1 MGKSAYA
8 QCGQAA
14 SVGVPVGCV
23 RIAKLRGRYYCMMK
37 KISRRS
43 FLQACSIAAATAAL
57 TACGGGKTET
67 AKKDDAHE
75 AITFMAPYKEIEAFI
90 EQVHSVYPE
99 VNIEV
104 VPYSGDNTTT
114 CLQNMFAA
122 GDLPDVCTLT
132 YYDPRIDLVSNKLL
146 DLSGYDFTDNYVES
160 RLQDVFD
167 NGAIYLLPS
176 TYNCYGITYNKTL
189 LRAHGWEL
197 PNSFAELEQLAAKAK
212 EAGVD
217 LCLSQI
223 QYPGYGFQYL
233 CNIADADFLGT
244 LDGRLWQKDYLSGK
258 ANVSNTP
265 GMMQAMAYVKKW
277 KDIGM
282 LNDSGDALD
291 DNVTR
296 QRMAEGN
303 TLFLIGNTNGIV
315 EADGN
320 ADKFGLMPFLSEDGT
335 QNVFVL
341 NVNRFYGL
349 NKKLKQNPQK
359 LEDALKVMRVLST
372 VAGTSAL
379 QPATALKSSLLPFKG
394 AKADGTYYADVADA
408 LNAGNTAPF
417 IYSGWEN
424 TIVTTGLKM
433 LDFIKGNATME
444 DVIRQLDEDQ
454 DSVVNNTPD
463 VITTV
468 TEELSQQDC
477 AMLVGRCFAQA
488 TGSDLALVSLSTWIP
503 GNPTDQN
510 HHGVAAKLYAKDI
523 TDYDLSVILPT
534 GWNRTIQTVTL
545 TGQQI
550 NDLLYRLN
558 SISHTLLSL
567 LKTNDLDVVIDKI
580 LTDVQTMFHGGRA
593 YIIEFDRERRTH
605 DCTYEVTAENVT
617 AEQDL
622 VNSLSMDEVPWWT
635 RRIENGNPIII
646 SSLDELPDEAFREKE
661 VLAMQDIKSLI
672 AVPLASRDKVWGL
685 SLIHI

>member
-1 MGKSAYA
+1 
-8 QCGQAA
+8 
-14 SVGVPVGCV
+14 
-23 RIAKLRGRYYCMMK
+23 MMK
-37 KISRRS
+37 KISRCS
-43 FLQACSIAAATAAL
+43 FLQVVGLLAATAAL
-57 TACGGGKTET
+57 TACGGKTET
-67 AKKDDAHE
+67 VKKDDTHE
-75 AITFMAPYKEIEAFI
+75 VITFMAPYMEEEAFI

-99 VNIEV
+99 VNIEI

-114 CLQNMFAA
+114 CLQNMFEAN
-122 GDLPDVCTLT
+122 DLPDICTLT
-132 YYDPRIDLVSNKLL
+132 VYDPMTYHVSDKLL

-160 RLQDVFD
+160 RLQEVSD

-176 TYNCYGITYNKTL
+176 SYNCYGITYNKTL
-189 LRAHGWEL
+189 LREHGWEL
-197 PNSFAELEQLAAKAK
+197 PNSFAELEALAAEAK

-217 LCLSQI
+217 LCLPQI

-244 LDGRLWQKDYLSGK
+244 LDGKLWQKDYLSGE

-265 GMMQAMAYVKKW
+265 GMMQAMAYVQKW

-296 QRMAEGN
+296 QRMTEGN
-303 TLFLIGNTNGIV
+303 TLFLIGGTNGIV
-315 EADGN
+315 ESDDN
-320 ADKFGLMPFLSEDGT
+320 ADKFGLMPYLSEDGT

-341 NVNRFYGL
+341 KVNRFYGL
-349 NKKLKQNPQK
+349 NKKLEQNPQK

-372 VAGTSAL
+372 VEGSSAL
-379 QPATALKSSLLPFKG
+379 IPAKTLKCSLLPFKD
-394 AKADGTYYADVADA
+394 AKADNTYYADVADV

-424 TIVTTGLKM
+424 TIVTTGTKM
-433 LDFIKGNATME
+433 LDFIKGDATME
-444 DVIRQLDEDQ
+444 DVIRQMDEDQ

-463 VITTV
+463 TITTV
-468 TEELSQQDC
+468 TEELSQEDC

-510 HHGVAAKLYAKDI
+510 HHGVAAKLYAKGI

-550 NDLLYRLN
+550 NDLLATGYDAYGNGKGYPYVMASPVQPEADKTYQVAICGVSDQLAAEADVVDSGVVGMDAAKAFFGAYT
-558 SISHTLLSL
+558 SIS
-567 LKTNDLDVVIDKI
+567 
-580 LTDVQTMFHGGRA
+580 RA
-593 YIIEFDRERRTH
+593 D
-605 DCTYEVTAENVT
+605 TAW
-617 AEQDL
+617 
-622 VNSLSMDEVPWWT
+622 S
-635 RRIENGNPIII
+635 
-646 SSLDELPDEAFREKE
+646 
-661 VLAMQDIKSLI
+661 
-672 AVPLASRDKVWGL
+672 
-685 SLIHI
+685 

>member
-1 MGKSAYA
+1 
-8 QCGQAA
+8 
-14 SVGVPVGCV
+14 
-23 RIAKLRGRYYCMMK
+23 MK
-37 KISRRS
+37 KISRCS
-43 FLQACSIAAATAAL
+43 FLQVVGLLAATAAL
-57 TACGGGKTET
+57 TACGGKTET
-67 AKKDDAHE
+67 VKKDDTHE
-75 AITFMAPYKEIEAFI
+75 VITFMAPYMEEEAFI

-99 VNIEV
+99 VNIEI

-114 CLQNMFAA
+114 CLQNMFEAN
-122 GDLPDVCTLT
+122 DLPDICTLT
-132 YYDPRIDLVSNKLL
+132 VYDPMTYHVSDKLL

-160 RLQDVFD
+160 RLQEVSD

-176 TYNCYGITYNKTL
+176 SYNCYGITYNKTL
-189 LRAHGWEL
+189 LREHGWEL
-197 PNSFAELEQLAAKAK
+197 PNSFAELEALAAEAK
-212 EAGVD
+212 EAAVD
-217 LCLSQI
+217 LCLPQI

-244 LDGRLWQKDYLSGK
+244 LDGKLWQKDYLSGE

-265 GMMQAMAYVKKW
+265 GMMQAMAYVQKW

-296 QRMAEGN
+296 QRMTEGN
-303 TLFLIGNTNGIV
+303 TLFLIGGTNGIV
-315 EADGN
+315 ESDDN
-320 ADKFGLMPFLSEDGT
+320 ADKFGLMPYLSEDGT

-341 NVNRFYGL
+341 KVNRFYGL
-349 NKKLKQNPQK
+349 NKKLEQNPQK

-372 VAGTSAL
+372 VEGSSAL
-379 QPATALKSSLLPFKG
+379 IPAKTLKCSLLPFKD
-394 AKADGTYYADVADA
+394 AKADDTYYADVADV

-424 TIVTTGLKM
+424 TIVTTGTKM
-433 LDFIKGNATME
+433 LDFIKGDATME
-444 DVIRQLDEDQ
+444 DVIRQMDEDQ

-463 VITTV
+463 TITTV
-468 TEELSQQDC
+468 TEELSQEDC

-510 HHGVAAKLYAKDI
+510 HHGVAAKLYAKGI

-550 NDLLYRLN
+550 NDLLATGYDAYGNGKGYPYVMASPVQPEADKTYQVAICGVSDQLAAEADVVDSGVVGMDAAKAFFGAYT
-558 SISHTLLSL
+558 SIS
-567 LKTNDLDVVIDKI
+567 
-580 LTDVQTMFHGGRA
+580 RA
-593 YIIEFDRERRTH
+593 D
-605 DCTYEVTAENVT
+605 TAW
-617 AEQDL
+617 
-622 VNSLSMDEVPWWT
+622 S
-635 RRIENGNPIII
+635 
-646 SSLDELPDEAFREKE
+646 
-661 VLAMQDIKSLI
+661 
-672 AVPLASRDKVWGL
+672 
-685 SLIHI
+685 

>member
-1 MGKSAYA
+1 
-8 QCGQAA
+8 
-14 SVGVPVGCV
+14 
-23 RIAKLRGRYYCMMK
+23 MMK

-43 FLQACSIAAATAAL
+43 FLQVVGLLAATAAL
-57 TACGGGKTET
+57 TACGGKTET
-67 AKKDDAHE
+67 VKKDDTHE
-75 AITFMAPYKEIEAFI
+75 VITFMAPYMEEEAFI

-99 VNIEV
+99 VNIEI

-114 CLQNMFAA
+114 CLQNMFEAN
-122 GDLPDVCTLT
+122 DLPDICTLT
-132 YYDPRIDLVSNKLL
+132 VYDPMTDHVSDKLL

-160 RLQDVFD
+160 RLQEVSD

-176 TYNCYGITYNKTL
+176 SYNCYGITYNKTL
-189 LRAHGWEL
+189 LREHGWEL
-197 PNSFAELEQLAAKAK
+197 PNSFAELEALAAEAK

-217 LCLSQI
+217 LCLPQI

-244 LDGRLWQKDYLSGK
+244 LDGKLWQKDYLSGE

-265 GMMQAMAYVKKW
+265 GMMQAMAYVQKW

-296 QRMAEGN
+296 QRMTEGN
-303 TLFLIGNTNGIV
+303 TLFLIGGTNGIV
-315 EADGN
+315 ESDDN
-320 ADKFGLMPFLSEDGT
+320 ADKFGLMPYLSEDGT

-341 NVNRFYGL
+341 KVNRFYGL
-349 NKKLKQNPQK
+349 NKKLEQNPQK

-372 VAGTSAL
+372 VEGSSAL
-379 QPATALKSSLLPFKG
+379 IPAKTLKCSLLPFKD
-394 AKADGTYYADVADA
+394 AKADDTYYADVADV

-424 TIVTTGLKM
+424 TIVTTGTKM
-433 LDFIKGNATME
+433 LDFIKGDATME
-444 DVIRQLDEDQ
+444 DVIRQMDEDQ
-454 DSVVNNTPD
+454 NSVVNNTPD
-463 VITTV
+463 TITTV
-468 TEELSQQDC
+468 TEELSQEDC

-510 HHGVAAKLYAKDI
+510 HHGVAAKLYAKGI

-550 NDLLYRLN
+550 NDLLATGYDAYGNGKGYPYVMASPVQPEADKTYQVAICGVSDQLAAEADVVDSGVVGMDAAKAFFGAYT
-558 SISHTLLSL
+558 SIS
-567 LKTNDLDVVIDKI
+567 
-580 LTDVQTMFHGGRA
+580 RA
-593 YIIEFDRERRTH
+593 D
-605 DCTYEVTAENVT
+605 TAW
-617 AEQDL
+617 
-622 VNSLSMDEVPWWT
+622 S
-635 RRIENGNPIII
+635 
-646 SSLDELPDEAFREKE
+646 
-661 VLAMQDIKSLI
+661 
-672 AVPLASRDKVWGL
+672 
-685 SLIHI
+685 

>member
-1 MGKSAYA
+1 
-8 QCGQAA
+8 
-14 SVGVPVGCV
+14 
-23 RIAKLRGRYYCMMK
+23 MK

-43 FLQACSIAAATAAL
+43 FLQVVGLLAATAAL
-57 TACGGGKTET
+57 TACGGKTET
-67 AKKDDAHE
+67 VKKDDTHE
-75 AITFMAPYKEIEAFI
+75 AVTFMAPYMEEEAFI

-99 VNIEV
+99 VNIEI

-114 CLQNMFAA
+114 CLQNMFEAN
-122 GDLPDVCTLT
+122 DLPDICTLT
-132 YYDPRIDLVSNKLL
+132 VYDPMTYHVSDKLL

-160 RLQDVFD
+160 RLQEVSD

-176 TYNCYGITYNKTL
+176 SYNCYGITYNKTL
-189 LRAHGWEL
+189 LREHGWEL
-197 PNSFAELEQLAAKAK
+197 PNSFAELEALAAEAK

-217 LCLSQI
+217 LCLPQI

-244 LDGRLWQKDYLSGK
+244 LDGKLWQKDYLSGE

-265 GMMQAMAYVKKW
+265 GMMQAMAYVQKW

-282 LNDSGDALD
+282 LNDSGNALD

-296 QRMAEGN
+296 QRMTEGN
-303 TLFLIGNTNGIV
+303 TLFLIGGTNGIV
-315 EADGN
+315 ESDDN
-320 ADKFGLMPFLSEDGT
+320 ADKFGLMPYLSEDGT

-341 NVNRFYGL
+341 KVNRFYGL
-349 NKKLKQNPQK
+349 NKKLEQNPQK

-372 VAGTSAL
+372 VEGSSAL
-379 QPATALKSSLLPFKG
+379 IPAKTLKCSLLPFKD
-394 AKADGTYYADVADA
+394 AKADDTYYADVADV

-424 TIVTTGLKM
+424 TIVTTGTKM
-433 LDFIKGNATME
+433 LDFIKGDATME
-444 DVIRQLDEDQ
+444 DVIRQMDEDQ

-463 VITTV
+463 TITTV
-468 TEELSQQDC
+468 TEELSQEDC

-510 HHGVAAKLYAKDI
+510 HHGVAAKLYAKGI

-550 NDLLYRLN
+550 NDLLATGYDAYGNGKGYPYVMASPVQPEADKTYQVAICGVSDQLAAEADVVDSGVVGMDAAKAFFGAYT
-558 SISHTLLSL
+558 SIS
-567 LKTNDLDVVIDKI
+567 
-580 LTDVQTMFHGGRA
+580 RA
-593 YIIEFDRERRTH
+593 D
-605 DCTYEVTAENVT
+605 TAW
-617 AEQDL
+617 
-622 VNSLSMDEVPWWT
+622 S
-635 RRIENGNPIII
+635 
-646 SSLDELPDEAFREKE
+646 
-661 VLAMQDIKSLI
+661 
-672 AVPLASRDKVWGL
+672 
-685 SLIHI
+685 

>member
-1 MGKSAYA
+1 
-8 QCGQAA
+8 
-14 SVGVPVGCV
+14 
-23 RIAKLRGRYYCMMK
+23 MK

-43 FLQACSIAAATAAL
+43 FLQVVGLLAATAAL
-57 TACGGGKTET
+57 TACGGKTET
-67 AKKDDAHE
+67 VKKDDTHE
-75 AITFMAPYKEIEAFI
+75 VITFMAPYMEEEAFI

-99 VNIEV
+99 VNIEI

-114 CLQNMFAA
+114 CLQNMFEAN
-122 GDLPDVCTLT
+122 DLPDICTLT
-132 YYDPRIDLVSNKLL
+132 VYDPMTYHVSDKLL

-160 RLQDVFD
+160 RLQEVSD

-176 TYNCYGITYNKTL
+176 SYNCYGITYNKTL
-189 LRAHGWEL
+189 LREHGWEL
-197 PNSFAELEQLAAKAK
+197 PNSFAELEVLAAKAK

-217 LCLSQI
+217 LCLPQI

-244 LDGRLWQKDYLSGK
+244 LDGKLWQKDYLSGE

-265 GMMQAMAYVKKW
+265 GMMQAMAYVQKW

-296 QRMAEGN
+296 QRMTEGN
-303 TLFLIGNTNGIV
+303 TLFLIGGTNGIV
-315 EADGN
+315 ESDDN
-320 ADKFGLMPFLSEDGT
+320 ADKFGLMPYLSEDGT

-341 NVNRFYGL
+341 KVNRFYGL
-349 NKKLKQNPQK
+349 NKKLEQNPQK

-372 VAGTSAL
+372 VEGSSAL
-379 QPATALKSSLLPFKG
+379 IPAKTLKCSLLPFKD
-394 AKADGTYYADVADA
+394 AKADDTYYADVADV

-424 TIVTTGLKM
+424 TIVTTGTKM
-433 LDFIKGNATME
+433 LDFIKGDATME
-444 DVIRQLDEDQ
+444 DVIRQMDEDQ

-463 VITTV
+463 TITTV
-468 TEELSQQDC
+468 TEELSQEDC

-510 HHGVAAKLYAKDI
+510 HHGVAAKLYAKGI

-550 NDLLYRLN
+550 NDLLATGYDAYGNGKGYPYVMASPVQPEADKTYQVAICGVSDQLAAEADVVDSGVVGMDAAKAFFGAYT
-558 SISHTLLSL
+558 SIS
-567 LKTNDLDVVIDKI
+567 
-580 LTDVQTMFHGGRA
+580 RA
-593 YIIEFDRERRTH
+593 D
-605 DCTYEVTAENVT
+605 TAW
-617 AEQDL
+617 
-622 VNSLSMDEVPWWT
+622 S
-635 RRIENGNPIII
+635 
-646 SSLDELPDEAFREKE
+646 
-661 VLAMQDIKSLI
+661 
-672 AVPLASRDKVWGL
+672 
-685 SLIHI
+685 

>member
-1 MGKSAYA
+1 
-8 QCGQAA
+8 
-14 SVGVPVGCV
+14 
-23 RIAKLRGRYYCMMK
+23 MMK

-43 FLQACSIAAATAAL
+43 FLQVVGLLAATAAL
-57 TACGGGKTET
+57 TACGGKTET
-67 AKKDDAHE
+67 VKKDDTHE
-75 AITFMAPYKEIEAFI
+75 VITFMAPYMEEEAFI

-99 VNIEV
+99 VNIEI

-114 CLQNMFAA
+114 CLQNMFEAN
-122 GDLPDVCTLT
+122 DLPDICTLAV
-132 YYDPRIDLVSNKLL
+132 YDPMTDHVSDKLL

-160 RLQDVFD
+160 RLQEVSD

-176 TYNCYGITYNKTL
+176 SYNCYGITYNKTL
-189 LRAHGWEL
+189 LREHGWEL
-197 PNSFAELEQLAAKAK
+197 PNSFAELEALAAEAK

-217 LCLSQI
+217 LCLPQI

-244 LDGRLWQKDYLSGK
+244 LDGKLWQKDYLSGE

-265 GMMQAMAYVKKW
+265 GMMQAMAYVQKW

-282 LNDSGDALD
+282 LNDSGDVLD

-303 TLFLIGNTNGIV
+303 TLFLMGGTNGIV
-315 EADGN
+315 ESDDN
-320 ADKFGLMPFLSEDGT
+320 ADKFGLMPYLSEDGT

-341 NVNRFYGL
+341 KVNRFYGL
-349 NKKLKQNPQK
+349 NKKLEQNPQK

-372 VAGTSAL
+372 VEGSSAL
-379 QPATALKSSLLPFKG
+379 IPAKTLKSSLLPFKD
-394 AKADGTYYADVADA
+394 AKAEGTYYADVADA

-424 TIVTTGLKM
+424 TIVTTGTKM
-433 LDFIKGNATME
+433 LDFIKGDATME
-444 DVIRQLDEDQ
+444 DVIRQMDEDQ

-463 VITTV
+463 TITTV
-468 TEELSQQDC
+468 TEELSQEDC

-510 HHGVAAKLYAKDI
+510 HHGVAAKLYAKGI

-550 NDLLYRLN
+550 NDLLATGYDAYGNGKGYPYVMASPVQPETDKAYQVAICGVSDQLAAEADVVDSGVVGMDAAKAFFGAYT
-558 SISHTLLSL
+558 SIS
-567 LKTNDLDVVIDKI
+567 
-580 LTDVQTMFHGGRA
+580 RA
-593 YIIEFDRERRTH
+593 D
-605 DCTYEVTAENVT
+605 TAW
-617 AEQDL
+617 
-622 VNSLSMDEVPWWT
+622 S
-635 RRIENGNPIII
+635 
-646 SSLDELPDEAFREKE
+646 
-661 VLAMQDIKSLI
+661 
-672 AVPLASRDKVWGL
+672 
-685 SLIHI
+685 

>member
-1 MGKSAYA
+1 
-8 QCGQAA
+8 
-14 SVGVPVGCV
+14 
-23 RIAKLRGRYYCMMK
+23 MMK
-37 KISRRS
+37 KISRCS
-43 FLQACSIAAATAAL
+43 FLQVVGLLAATAAL
-57 TACGGGKTET
+57 TACGGKTET
-67 AKKDDAHE
+67 VKKDDTHE
-75 AITFMAPYKEIEAFI
+75 VITFMAPYMEEEAFI

-99 VNIEV
+99 VNIEI

-114 CLQNMFAA
+114 CLQNMFEAN
-122 GDLPDVCTLT
+122 DLPDICTLT
-132 YYDPRIDLVSNKLL
+132 VYDPMTYHVSDKLL

-160 RLQDVFD
+160 RLQEVSD

-176 TYNCYGITYNKTL
+176 SYNCYGITYNKTL
-189 LRAHGWEL
+189 LREHGWEL
-197 PNSFAELEQLAAKAK
+197 PNSFAELEALAAEAK

-217 LCLSQI
+217 LCLPQI

-244 LDGRLWQKDYLSGK
+244 LDGKLWQKDYLSGE

-265 GMMQAMAYVKKW
+265 GMMQAMAYVQKW

-296 QRMAEGN
+296 QRMTEGN
-303 TLFLIGNTNGIV
+303 TLFLIGGTNGIV
-315 EADGN
+315 ESDDN
-320 ADKFGLMPFLSEDGT
+320 ADKFGLMPYLSEDGT

-341 NVNRFYGL
+341 KVNRFYGL
-349 NKKLKQNPQK
+349 NKKLEQNPQK

-372 VAGTSAL
+372 VEGSSAL
-379 QPATALKSSLLPFKG
+379 IPAKTLKCSLLPFKD
-394 AKADGTYYADVADA
+394 AKADDTYYADVADV

-424 TIVTTGLKM
+424 TIVTTGTKM
-433 LDFIKGNATME
+433 LDFIKGDATME
-444 DVIRQLDEDQ
+444 DVIRQMDEDQ

-468 TEELSQQDC
+468 TEELSQEDC

-510 HHGVAAKLYAKDI
+510 HHGVAAKLYAKGI

-550 NDLLYRLN
+550 NDLLATGYDAYGNGKGYPYVMASPVQPEADKTYQVAICGVSDQLAAEADVVDSGVVGMDAAKAFFGAYT
-558 SISHTLLSL
+558 SIS
-567 LKTNDLDVVIDKI
+567 
-580 LTDVQTMFHGGRA
+580 RA
-593 YIIEFDRERRTH
+593 D
-605 DCTYEVTAENVT
+605 TAW
-617 AEQDL
+617 
-622 VNSLSMDEVPWWT
+622 S
-635 RRIENGNPIII
+635 
-646 SSLDELPDEAFREKE
+646 
-661 VLAMQDIKSLI
+661 
-672 AVPLASRDKVWGL
+672 
-685 SLIHI
+685 

>member
-1 MGKSAYA
+1 
-8 QCGQAA
+8 
-14 SVGVPVGCV
+14 
-23 RIAKLRGRYYCMMK
+23 MMK
-37 KISRRS
+37 KISRCS
-43 FLQACSIAAATAAL
+43 FLQVVGLLAATAAL
-57 TACGGGKTET
+57 TACGGKTET
-67 AKKDDAHE
+67 VKKDDTHE
-75 AITFMAPYKEIEAFI
+75 VITFMAPYMEEEAFI

-99 VNIEV
+99 VNIEI

-114 CLQNMFAA
+114 CLQNMFEAN
-122 GDLPDVCTLT
+122 DLPDICTLT
-132 YYDPRIDLVSNKLL
+132 VYDPMTDHVSDKLL

-160 RLQDVFD
+160 RLQEVSD

-176 TYNCYGITYNKTL
+176 SYNCYGITYNKTL
-189 LRAHGWEL
+189 LREHGWEL
-197 PNSFAELEQLAAKAK
+197 PNSFAELEALAAEAK

-217 LCLSQI
+217 LCLPQI

-244 LDGRLWQKDYLSGK
+244 LDGKLWQKDYLSGE

-265 GMMQAMAYVKKW
+265 GMMQAMAYVQKW

-296 QRMAEGN
+296 QRMTEGN
-303 TLFLIGNTNGIV
+303 TLFLIGGTNGIV
-315 EADGN
+315 ESDDN
-320 ADKFGLMPFLSEDGT
+320 ADKFGLMPYLSEDGT

-341 NVNRFYGL
+341 KVNRFYGL
-349 NKKLKQNPQK
+349 NKKLEQNPQK

-372 VAGTSAL
+372 VEGSSAL
-379 QPATALKSSLLPFKG
+379 IPAKTLKCSLLPFKD
-394 AKADGTYYADVADA
+394 AKADDTYYADVADV

-424 TIVTTGLKM
+424 TIVTTGTKM
-433 LDFIKGNATME
+433 LDFIKGDATME
-444 DVIRQLDEDQ
+444 DVIRQMDEDQ

-463 VITTV
+463 TITTV
-468 TEELSQQDC
+468 TEELSQEDC

-503 GNPTDQN
+503 GNPADQN
-510 HHGVAAKLYAKDI
+510 HHGVAAKLYAKGI

-550 NDLLYRLN
+550 NDLLATGYDAYGNGKGYPYVMASPVQPEADKAYQVAICGVSDQLAAEADVVDSGVVGMDAAKAFFGAYT
-558 SISHTLLSL
+558 SIS
-567 LKTNDLDVVIDKI
+567 
-580 LTDVQTMFHGGRA
+580 RA
-593 YIIEFDRERRTH
+593 D
-605 DCTYEVTAENVT
+605 TAW
-617 AEQDL
+617 
-622 VNSLSMDEVPWWT
+622 S
-635 RRIENGNPIII
+635 
-646 SSLDELPDEAFREKE
+646 
-661 VLAMQDIKSLI
+661 
-672 AVPLASRDKVWGL
+672 
-685 SLIHI
+685 

>member
-1 MGKSAYA
+1 
-8 QCGQAA
+8 
-14 SVGVPVGCV
+14 
-23 RIAKLRGRYYCMMK
+23 MMK

-43 FLQACSIAAATAAL
+43 FLQVVGLLAATAAL
-57 TACGGGKTET
+57 TACGGKTET
-67 AKKDDAHE
+67 VKKDDTHE
-75 AITFMAPYKEIEAFI
+75 VITFMAPYMEEEAFI

-99 VNIEV
+99 VNIEI

-114 CLQNMFAA
+114 CLQNMFEAN
-122 GDLPDVCTLT
+122 DLPDICTLAV
-132 YYDPRIDLVSNKLL
+132 YDPMTDHVSDKLL

-160 RLQDVFD
+160 RLQEVSD

-176 TYNCYGITYNKTL
+176 SYNCYGITYNKTL
-189 LRAHGWEL
+189 LREHGWEL
-197 PNSFAELEQLAAKAK
+197 PNSFAELEALAAEAK

-217 LCLSQI
+217 LCLPQI

-244 LDGRLWQKDYLSGK
+244 LDGKLWQKDYLSGK
-258 ANVSNTP
+258 ANVSNTL
-265 GMMQAMAYVKKW
+265 GMMQAMAYVQKW

-282 LNDSGDALD
+282 LNDSGDVLD

-303 TLFLIGNTNGIV
+303 TLFLMGGTNGIV
-315 EADGN
+315 ESDDN
-320 ADKFGLMPFLSEDGT
+320 ADKFGLMPYLSVDGT

-341 NVNRFYGL
+341 KVNRFYGL
-349 NKKLKQNPQK
+349 NKKLEQNPQK

-372 VAGTSAL
+372 VEGSSAL
-379 QPATALKSSLLPFKG
+379 IPAKTLKSSLLPFKD
-394 AKADGTYYADVADA
+394 AKAEGTYYADVADA

-424 TIVTTGLKM
+424 TIVTTGTKM
-433 LDFIKGNATME
+433 LDFIKGDATME

-454 DSVVNNTPD
+454 DSVVNNAPD
-463 VITTV
+463 TITTV
-468 TEELSQQDC
+468 TEELSQEDC

-510 HHGVAAKLYAKDI
+510 HHGVAAKLYAKGI

-550 NDLLYRLN
+550 NDLLATGYDAYGNGKGYPYVMASPVQPEADKAYQVAICGVSDQLAAEADVVDSGVVGMDAAKAFFGAYT
-558 SISHTLLSL
+558 SIS
-567 LKTNDLDVVIDKI
+567 
-580 LTDVQTMFHGGRA
+580 RA
-593 YIIEFDRERRTH
+593 D
-605 DCTYEVTAENVT
+605 TAW
-617 AEQDL
+617 
-622 VNSLSMDEVPWWT
+622 S
-635 RRIENGNPIII
+635 
-646 SSLDELPDEAFREKE
+646 
-661 VLAMQDIKSLI
+661 
-672 AVPLASRDKVWGL
+672 
-685 SLIHI
+685 

>member
-1 MGKSAYA
+1 
-8 QCGQAA
+8 
-14 SVGVPVGCV
+14 
-23 RIAKLRGRYYCMMK
+23 MMK

-43 FLQACSIAAATAAL
+43 FLQVCGITAATAAL

-67 AKKDDAHE
+67 AKKDDVHE

-189 LRAHGWEL
+189 LKKYGWEL
-197 PNSFAELEQLAAKAK
+197 PNSFAELEELAAKAK

-244 LDGRLWQKDYLSGK
+244 LDGRLWQRDYLSGK

-265 GMMQAMAYVKKW
+265 GMMQAMAYVQKW

-320 ADKFGLMPFLSEDGT
+320 ADKFGLMPYLSEDGT
-335 QNVFVL
+335 RPYRAQSDSSECGS
-341 NVNRFYGL
+341 Y
-349 NKKLKQNPQK
+349 
-359 LEDALKVMRVLST
+359 T
-372 VAGTSAL
+372 YTS
-379 QPATALKSSLLPFKG
+379 
-394 AKADGTYYADVADA
+394 
-408 LNAGNTAPF
+408 
-417 IYSGWEN
+417 
-424 TIVTTGLKM
+424 
-433 LDFIKGNATME
+433 
-444 DVIRQLDEDQ
+444 
-454 DSVVNNTPD
+454 
-463 VITTV
+463 
-468 TEELSQQDC
+468 
-477 AMLVGRCFAQA
+477 
-488 TGSDLALVSLSTWIP
+488 
-503 GNPTDQN
+503 
-510 HHGVAAKLYAKDI
+510 
-523 TDYDLSVILPT
+523 
-534 GWNRTIQTVTL
+534 
-545 TGQQI
+545 
-550 NDLLYRLN
+550 
-558 SISHTLLSL
+558 
-567 LKTNDLDVVIDKI
+567 
-580 LTDVQTMFHGGRA
+580 
-593 YIIEFDRERRTH
+593 
-605 DCTYEVTAENVT
+605 
-617 AEQDL
+617 
-622 VNSLSMDEVPWWT
+622 
-635 RRIENGNPIII
+635 
-646 SSLDELPDEAFREKE
+646 
-661 VLAMQDIKSLI
+661 
-672 AVPLASRDKVWGL
+672 
-685 SLIHI
+685 

>member
-1 MGKSAYA
+1 
-8 QCGQAA
+8 
-14 SVGVPVGCV
+14 
-23 RIAKLRGRYYCMMK
+23 MK

-43 FLQACSIAAATAAL
+43 FLQASGVLAAMAAL
-57 TACGGGKTET
+57 TACGGSKTET
-67 AKKDDAHE
+67 AQKDDAHE

-99 VNIEV
+99 VNIEI

-132 YYDPRIDLVSNKLL
+132 YYDPQIDLVSNKLL

-176 TYNCYGITYNKTL
+176 TYNCFGITYNKTL
-189 LRAHGWEL
+189 LREHGWEL
-197 PNSFAELEQLAAKAK
+197 PNSFTELEELAAKAK

-217 LCLSQI
+217 LCLPQI

-233 CNIADADFLGT
+233 CNIAEADFLGT

-265 GMMQAMAYVKKW
+265 GMM
-277 KDIGM
+277 
-282 LNDSGDALD
+282 
-291 DNVTR
+291 
-296 QRMAEGN
+296 
-303 TLFLIGNTNGIV
+303 
-315 EADGN
+315 
-320 ADKFGLMPFLSEDGT
+320 PFLSEDGT

-349 NKKLKQNPQK
+349 NKKLEQDPQK

-379 QPATALKSSLLPFKG
+379 QPATTLKSSLLPFKD

-433 LDFIKGNATME
+433 LDFMKGNATME

-468 TEELSQQDC
+468 TEELSQEDC

-503 GNPTDQN
+503 GNPTEQN
-510 HHGVAAKLYAKDI
+510 HYGVAAKLYAKDI

-550 NDLLYRLN
+550 NDLLATGYDAYGNGKGYPYVLV
-558 SISHTLLSL
+558 SPTEPKAG
-567 LKTNDLDVVIDKI
+567 KTYQVAICGVSDQLAAEADVVDSGVVGMDAAKTFFGAYTTIS
-580 LTDVQTMFHGGRA
+580 RA
-593 YIIEFDRERRTH
+593 D
-605 DCTYEVTAENVT
+605 TAW
-617 AEQDL
+617 
-622 VNSLSMDEVPWWT
+622 S
-635 RRIENGNPIII
+635 
-646 SSLDELPDEAFREKE
+646 
-661 VLAMQDIKSLI
+661 
-672 AVPLASRDKVWGL
+672 
-685 SLIHI
+685 

>member
-1 MGKSAYA
+1 MIENIVFDMGNVLVRFDPELFMDRYSLTGEDRKLIRNEVFR
-8 QCGQAA
+8 
-14 SVGVPVGCV
+14 SVEWTMLDRGVIDEEIAEQ
-23 RIAKLRGRYYCMMK
+23 RILPR
-37 KISRRS
+37 
-43 FLQACSIAAATAAL
+43 
-57 TACGGGKTET
+57 
-67 AKKDDAHE
+67 
-75 AITFMAPYKEIEAFI
+75 
-90 EQVHSVYPE
+90 
-99 VNIEV
+99 
-104 VPYSGDNTTT
+104 
-114 CLQNMFAA
+114 
-122 GDLPDVCTLT
+122 LPDVCTLT
-132 YYDPRIDLVSNKLL
+132 YYDPRIDLVSDKLL

-189 LRAHGWEL
+189 LKKYGWKL
-197 PNSFAELEQLAAKAK
+197 PNSFAELEELAVKAK
-212 EAGVD
+212 KAEVD
-217 LCLSQI
+217 LCLPQI

-233 CNIADADFLGT
+233 CNIAEADFLGT
-244 LDGRLWQKDYLSGK
+244 LDGRLWQRDYLSGK

-265 GMMQAMAYVKKW
+265 GMMQAMAYVQKW

-282 LNDSGDALD
+282 LNDTGDALD

-296 QRMAEGN
+296 QRMTEGN
-303 TLFLIGNTNGIV
+303 TLFLMGGTNGIV

-320 ADKFGLMPFLSEDGT
+320 ADKYGLMPFLSEDGT

-349 NKKLKQNPQK
+349 NKKLEQDPQK

-379 QPATALKSSLLPFKG
+379 QPATALKSSLLPFKD
-394 AKADGTYYADVADA
+394 AKADGTYYADIADA

-433 LDFIKGNATME
+433 LDFMKGNATME

-463 VITTV
+463 TITTV
-468 TEELSQQDC
+468 TEELSQEDC

-510 HHGVAAKLYAKDI
+510 HHGVAAKLYAKGI

-550 NDLLYRLN
+550 NDLLATGYDAYGNGKGYPYVLV
-558 SISHTLLSL
+558 SPVQPDAGKTYQVAICGVSDQLAAETTVTDSGVVGMDAAKAFFGAYTTIS
-567 LKTNDLDVVIDKI
+567 
-580 LTDVQTMFHGGRA
+580 RA
-593 YIIEFDRERRTH
+593 D
-605 DCTYEVTAENVT
+605 TAW
-617 AEQDL
+617 
-622 VNSLSMDEVPWWT
+622 S
-635 RRIENGNPIII
+635 
-646 SSLDELPDEAFREKE
+646 
-661 VLAMQDIKSLI
+661 
-672 AVPLASRDKVWGL
+672 
-685 SLIHI
+685 

>member
-1 MGKSAYA
+1 
-8 QCGQAA
+8 
-14 SVGVPVGCV
+14 
-23 RIAKLRGRYYCMMK
+23 MK
-37 KISRRS
+37 KISRCS
-43 FLQACSIAAATAAL
+43 FLQVVGLLAATAAL
-57 TACGGGKTET
+57 TACGGKTET
-67 AKKDDAHE
+67 VKKDDTHE
-75 AITFMAPYKEIEAFI
+75 VITFMAPYMEEEAFI

-99 VNIEV
+99 VNIEI

-114 CLQNMFAA
+114 CLQNMFEAN
-122 GDLPDVCTLT
+122 DLPDICTLAV
-132 YYDPRIDLVSNKLL
+132 YDPMTDHVSDKLL

-160 RLQDVFD
+160 RLQDVSD

-176 TYNCYGITYNKTL
+176 SYNCYGITYNKTL
-189 LRAHGWEL
+189 LREHGWEL
-197 PNSFAELEQLAAKAK
+197 PNSFAELEALAAEAK

-217 LCLSQI
+217 LCLPQI

-244 LDGRLWQKDYLSGK
+244 LDGKLWQKDYLSGK

-265 GMMQAMAYVKKW
+265 GMMQAMAYVQKW

-282 LNDSGDALD
+282 LNDSGDVLD

-303 TLFLIGNTNGIV
+303 TLFLMGGTNGIV
-315 EADGN
+315 ESDDN
-320 ADKFGLMPFLSEDGT
+320 ADKFGLMPYLSEDGT

-341 NVNRFYGL
+341 KVNRFYGL
-349 NKKLKQNPQK
+349 NKKLEQNPQK
-359 LEDALKVMRVLST
+359 LEDALNVMRVLST
-372 VAGTSAL
+372 VEGSSAL
-379 QPATALKSSLLPFKG
+379 IPAKTLKSSLLPFKD
-394 AKADGTYYADVADA
+394 AKAEGTYYADVADA

-424 TIVTTGLKM
+424 TIVTTGTKM
-433 LDFIKGNATME
+433 LDFIKGDATME

-463 VITTV
+463 TITTV
-468 TEELSQQDC
+468 TEELSQEDC

-510 HHGVAAKLYAKDI
+510 HHGVAAKLYAKGI

-550 NDLLYRLN
+550 NDLLATGYDAYGNGKGYPYVMASPVQPEADKAYQVVICGVSDQLAAEADVVDSGVVGMDAAKAFFGAYT
-558 SISHTLLSL
+558 SIS
-567 LKTNDLDVVIDKI
+567 
-580 LTDVQTMFHGGRA
+580 RA
-593 YIIEFDRERRTH
+593 D
-605 DCTYEVTAENVT
+605 TAW
-617 AEQDL
+617 
-622 VNSLSMDEVPWWT
+622 S
-635 RRIENGNPIII
+635 
-646 SSLDELPDEAFREKE
+646 
-661 VLAMQDIKSLI
+661 
-672 AVPLASRDKVWGL
+672 
-685 SLIHI
+685 

>member
-1 MGKSAYA
+1 
-8 QCGQAA
+8 
-14 SVGVPVGCV
+14 
-23 RIAKLRGRYYCMMK
+23 MK
-37 KISRRS
+37 KISRCS
-43 FLQACSIAAATAAL
+43 FLQVVGLLAATAAL
-57 TACGGGKTET
+57 TACGGKTET
-67 AKKDDAHE
+67 VKKDDTHE
-75 AITFMAPYKEIEAFI
+75 VITFMAPYMEEEAFI

-99 VNIEV
+99 VNIEI

-114 CLQNMFAA
+114 CLQNMFEAN
-122 GDLPDVCTLT
+122 DLPDICTLT
-132 YYDPRIDLVSNKLL
+132 VYDPMTYHVSDKLL

-160 RLQDVFD
+160 RLQEVSD

-176 TYNCYGITYNKTL
+176 SYNCYGITYNKTL
-189 LRAHGWEL
+189 LREHGWEL
-197 PNSFAELEQLAAKAK
+197 PNSFAELEALAAEAK

-217 LCLSQI
+217 LCLPQI

-244 LDGRLWQKDYLSGK
+244 LDGKLWQKDYLSGE

-265 GMMQAMAYVKKW
+265 GMMQATAYVQKW

-296 QRMAEGN
+296 QRMTEGN
-303 TLFLIGNTNGIV
+303 TLFLIGGTNGIV
-315 EADGN
+315 ESDDN
-320 ADKFGLMPFLSEDGT
+320 ADKFGLMPYLSEDGT

-341 NVNRFYGL
+341 KVNRFYGL
-349 NKKLKQNPQK
+349 NKKLEQNPQK

-372 VAGTSAL
+372 VEGSSAL
-379 QPATALKSSLLPFKG
+379 IPAKTLKCSLLPFKD
-394 AKADGTYYADVADA
+394 AKADDTYYADVADV

-424 TIVTTGLKM
+424 TIVTTGTKM
-433 LDFIKGNATME
+433 LDFIKGDATME
-444 DVIRQLDEDQ
+444 DVIRQMDEDQ

-463 VITTV
+463 TITTV
-468 TEELSQQDC
+468 TEELSQEDC

-510 HHGVAAKLYAKDI
+510 HHGVAAKLYAKGI

-550 NDLLYRLN
+550 NDLLATGYDAYGNGKGYPYVMASPVQPEADKTYQVAICGVSDQLAAEADVVDSGVVGMDAAKAFFGAYT
-558 SISHTLLSL
+558 SIS
-567 LKTNDLDVVIDKI
+567 
-580 LTDVQTMFHGGRA
+580 RA
-593 YIIEFDRERRTH
+593 D
-605 DCTYEVTAENVT
+605 TAW
-617 AEQDL
+617 
-622 VNSLSMDEVPWWT
+622 S
-635 RRIENGNPIII
+635 
-646 SSLDELPDEAFREKE
+646 
-661 VLAMQDIKSLI
+661 
-672 AVPLASRDKVWGL
+672 
-685 SLIHI
+685 

>member
-1 MGKSAYA
+1 
-8 QCGQAA
+8 
-14 SVGVPVGCV
+14 
-23 RIAKLRGRYYCMMK
+23 MK
-37 KISRRS
+37 KISRCS
-43 FLQACSIAAATAAL
+43 FLQVVGLLAATAAL
-57 TACGGGKTET
+57 TACGGKTET
-67 AKKDDAHE
+67 VKKDDTHE
-75 AITFMAPYKEIEAFI
+75 VITFMAPYMEEEAFI

-99 VNIEV
+99 VNIEI

-114 CLQNMFAA
+114 CLQNMFEAN
-122 GDLPDVCTLT
+122 DLPDICTLT
-132 YYDPRIDLVSNKLL
+132 VYDPMTYHVSDKLL

-160 RLQDVFD
+160 RLQEVSD

-176 TYNCYGITYNKTL
+176 SYNCYGITYNKTL
-189 LRAHGWEL
+189 LREHGWEL
-197 PNSFAELEQLAAKAK
+197 PNSFAELEALAAEAK

-217 LCLSQI
+217 LCLPQI

-244 LDGRLWQKDYLSGK
+244 LDGKLWQKDYLSGE

-265 GMMQAMAYVKKW
+265 GMMQAMAYVQKW

-296 QRMAEGN
+296 QRMTEGN
-303 TLFLIGNTNGIV
+303 TLFLIGGTNGIV
-315 EADGN
+315 ESDDN
-320 ADKFGLMPFLSEDGT
+320 ADKFGLMPYLSEDGT

-341 NVNRFYGL
+341 KVNRFYGL
-349 NKKLKQNPQK
+349 NKKLEQNPQK

-372 VAGTSAL
+372 VEGSSAL
-379 QPATALKSSLLPFKG
+379 IPAKTLKCSLLPFKD
-394 AKADGTYYADVADA
+394 AKADDTYYADVADV

-424 TIVTTGLKM
+424 TIVTTGTKM
-433 LDFIKGNATME
+433 LDFIKGDATME
-444 DVIRQLDEDQ
+444 DVIRQMDEDQ

-463 VITTV
+463 TITTV
-468 TEELSQQDC
+468 TEELSQEDC

-510 HHGVAAKLYAKDI
+510 HHGVAAKLYAKGI

-534 GWNRTIQTVTL
+534 GWNRTIQTVAL

-550 NDLLYRLN
+550 NDLLASGYDAYGNGKGYPYVLV
-558 SISHTLLSL
+558 SPVQPDAGKTYQVAICGVSDQLAAETTVTDSGVVGMDAAKAFFGAYTTIS
-567 LKTNDLDVVIDKI
+567 
-580 LTDVQTMFHGGRA
+580 RA
-593 YIIEFDRERRTH
+593 D
-605 DCTYEVTAENVT
+605 TAW
-617 AEQDL
+617 
-622 VNSLSMDEVPWWT
+622 S
-635 RRIENGNPIII
+635 
-646 SSLDELPDEAFREKE
+646 
-661 VLAMQDIKSLI
+661 
-672 AVPLASRDKVWGL
+672 
-685 SLIHI
+685 

>member
-1 MGKSAYA
+1 
-8 QCGQAA
+8 
-14 SVGVPVGCV
+14 
-23 RIAKLRGRYYCMMK
+23 MK
-37 KISRRS
+37 KISRCS
-43 FLQACSIAAATAAL
+43 FLQVVGLLAATAAL
-57 TACGGGKTET
+57 TACGGKTET
-67 AKKDDAHE
+67 VKKDDTHE
-75 AITFMAPYKEIEAFI
+75 VITFMAPYMEEEAFI

-99 VNIEV
+99 VNIEI

-114 CLQNMFAA
+114 CLQNMFEAN
-122 GDLPDVCTLT
+122 DLPDICTLT
-132 YYDPRIDLVSNKLL
+132 VYDPMTDHVSDKLL

-160 RLQDVFD
+160 RLQEVSD

-176 TYNCYGITYNKTL
+176 SYNCYGITYNKTL
-189 LRAHGWEL
+189 LREHGWEL
-197 PNSFAELEQLAAKAK
+197 PYSFAELEALAAEAK

-217 LCLSQI
+217 LCLPQI

-244 LDGRLWQKDYLSGK
+244 LDGKLWQKDYLSGE

-265 GMMQAMAYVKKW
+265 GMMQAMAYVQKW

-296 QRMAEGN
+296 QRMTEGN
-303 TLFLIGNTNGIV
+303 TLFLIGGTNGIV
-315 EADGN
+315 ESDDN
-320 ADKFGLMPFLSEDGT
+320 ADKFGLMPYLSEDGT

-341 NVNRFYGL
+341 KVNRFYGL
-349 NKKLKQNPQK
+349 NKKLEQNPQK

-372 VAGTSAL
+372 VEGSSAL
-379 QPATALKSSLLPFKG
+379 IPAKTLKCSLLPFKD
-394 AKADGTYYADVADA
+394 AKADDTYYADVADV

-424 TIVTTGLKM
+424 TIVTTGTKM
-433 LDFIKGNATME
+433 LDFIKGDATME
-444 DVIRQLDEDQ
+444 DVIRQMDEDQ

-463 VITTV
+463 TITTV
-468 TEELSQQDC
+468 TEELSQEDC

-510 HHGVAAKLYAKDI
+510 HHGVAAKLYAKGI

-550 NDLLYRLN
+550 NDLLATGYDAYGNGKGYPYVMASPVQPEADKTYQVAICGVSDQLAAEADVVDSGVVGMDAAKAFFGAYT
-558 SISHTLLSL
+558 SIS
-567 LKTNDLDVVIDKI
+567 
-580 LTDVQTMFHGGRA
+580 RA
-593 YIIEFDRERRTH
+593 D
-605 DCTYEVTAENVT
+605 TAW
-617 AEQDL
+617 
-622 VNSLSMDEVPWWT
+622 S
-635 RRIENGNPIII
+635 
-646 SSLDELPDEAFREKE
+646 
-661 VLAMQDIKSLI
+661 
-672 AVPLASRDKVWGL
+672 
-685 SLIHI
+685 